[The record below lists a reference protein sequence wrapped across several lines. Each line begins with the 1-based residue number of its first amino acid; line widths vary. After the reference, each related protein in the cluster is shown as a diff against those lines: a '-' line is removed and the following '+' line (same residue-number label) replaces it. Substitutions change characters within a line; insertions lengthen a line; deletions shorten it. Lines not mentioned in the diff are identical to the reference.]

1 MTAQHMFT
9 DLQNKKLNKETGP
22 GGGGAAGVV
31 AMVPRA
37 VVARSEG
44 TVVFVLA
51 RASAHSTMNV
61 S

>member
-1 MTAQHMFT
+1 MFT